1 MKPCFTF
8 NLLSKISLLLILL
21 SACSTPQEI
30 QTRKCTKALKHFE
43 KVSFEQGCPWGG
55 LDSSTSQKTT
65 MVYKDSLIFVHIPG
79 EIVSDTVIVPMAD
92 SISTTVSI
100 LNTKY
105 AISKA
110 WIENSQLKH
119 TLEQVKSDI
128 GQTVKGLNK
137 EIYINKEKFVRVPYL
152 VEKPVRIPMSWWQ
165 KFFLWSGGIA
175 WVVVVALAVYKIKR
189 NRMFKLANLR
199 FLF

>member
-21 SACSTPQEI
+21 SACSTPEEI

-43 KVSFEQGCPWGG
+43 KISFEQGCPWGG

-65 MVYKDSLIFVHIPG
+65 IMYRDSLIFVHIPG
-79 EIVSDTVIVPMAD
+79 VTVHDSVMVPIAD
-92 SISTTVSI
+92 SITSTVSI

-128 GQTVKGLNK
+128 GQTVKG
-137 EIYINKEKFVRVPYL
+137 INKETLINKNKIIRVPYL
-152 VEKPVRIPMSWWQ
+152 VEKPVKIPLSWWQ
-165 KFFLWSGGIA
+165 KFFLWSGVIA
-175 WVVVVALAVYKIKR
+175 WGLLVTVIIIKIRLNTITK
-189 NRMFKLANLR
+189 KQY
-199 FLF
+199 

>member
-21 SACSTPQEI
+21 SACSTPEEI

-55 LDSSTSQKTT
+55 LDSTVSQKTT
-65 MVYKDSLIFVHIPG
+65 IMYRDSLIFVQIPG
-79 EIVSDTVIVPMAD
+79 VTVHDSVMVPIADT
-92 SISTTVSI
+92 ISTTVSI

-128 GQTVKGLNK
+128 GQNVKG
-137 EIYINKEKFVRVPYL
+137 INKESITNKEKIIKVPYL
-152 VEKPVRIPMSWWQ
+152 VEKPVKIPLSWWQ
-165 KFFLWSGGIA
+165 KFFLWSGVIA
-175 WVVVVALAVYKIKR
+175 WVVVVALVVY
-189 NRMFKLANLR
+189 LAKR
-199 FLF
+199 FLSLRN

>member
-21 SACSTPQEI
+21 SACSTPEEI

-43 KVSFEQGCPWGG
+43 KISFEQGCPWGG

-65 MVYKDSLIFVHIPG
+65 IMYRDSLIFVQIPG
-79 EIVSDTVIVPMAD
+79 VTVHDSVMVPIADT
-92 SISTTVSI
+92 ISTTVSI

-128 GQTVKGLNK
+128 GQNVKG
-137 EIYINKEKFVRVPYL
+137 INKESITNKEKIIKVPYL
-152 VEKPVRIPMSWWQ
+152 VEKPVKIPLSWWQ
-165 KFFLWSGGIA
+165 KFFLWSGVIA
-175 WVVVVALAVYKIKR
+175 WVVVVALVVY
-189 NRMFKLANLR
+189 LAKR
-199 FLF
+199 FLSLRN

>member
-1 MKPCFTF
+1 MKHYFTF
-8 NLLSKISLLLILL
+8 NLLSKMSHLLILL
-21 SACSTPQEI
+21 SACSTPEEI

-55 LDSSTSQKTT
+55 LDSSTSQKITI
-65 MVYKDSLIFVHIPG
+65 MYRDSLIFVQIPG
-79 EIVSDTVIVPMAD
+79 VTVHDSVMVPVAD

-110 WIENSQLKH
+110 WIENSLLKH

-137 EIYINKEKFVRVPYL
+137 EIYINKEKIVRVPYL
-152 VEKPVRIPMSWWQ
+152 VEKPVKIPLSWWQ
-165 KFFLWSGGIA
+165 KFFLYSGGIA
-175 WVVVVALAVYKIKR
+175 WVVVVACVVYSFR
-189 NRMFKLANLR
+189 KLLTA
-199 FLF
+199 

>member
-21 SACSTPQEI
+21 SACSTPEEI

-43 KVSFEQGCPWGG
+43 KISFEQGCPWGG
-55 LDSSTSQKTT
+55 LDSSTSQKITI
-65 MVYKDSLIFVHIPG
+65 MYRDSLIFVQIPG
-79 EIVSDTVIVPMAD
+79 VTVHDSVMVPVAD

-110 WIENSQLKH
+110 WIENSLLMH

-128 GQTVKGLNK
+128 GQTVKG
-137 EIYINKEKFVRVPYL
+137 INKETLTNTEKIIKVPYL
-152 VEKPVRIPMSWWQ
+152 VEKPVKIPLSWWQ

-175 WVVVVALAVYKIKR
+175 WVVVVALVVY
-189 NRMFKLANLR
+189 LAKR
-199 FLF
+199 FLSLRNWLS

>member
-1 MKPCFTF
+1 MKRYFT
-8 NLLSKISLLLILL
+8 LSLITKISIFLILV
-21 SACSTPQEI
+21 SACSTPEEI
-30 QTRKCTKALKHFE
+30 QSRKCTKALKHFE

-55 LDSSTSQKTT
+55 LDSTVSQKTT
-65 MVYKDSLIFVHIPG
+65 IMYRDSLIYVHIPG
-79 EIVSDTVIVPMAD
+79 ETVSDTIIIPIAD

-110 WIENSQLKH
+110 WIENSLLKH

-137 EIYINKEKFVRVPYL
+137 ETLINKEKIIRIPYL
-152 VEKPVRIPMSWWQ
+152 VEKPVKIPLSWWQ
-165 KFFLWSGGIA
+165 KFFLWSGVIA
-175 WVVVVALAVYKIKR
+175 WGLLVTVIIIKIRLNTITK
-189 NRMFKLANLR
+189 KQY
-199 FLF
+199 

>member
-8 NLLSKISLLLILL
+8 NLLSKISLSLILL
-21 SACSTPQEI
+21 SACSTPEEI

-55 LDSSTSQKTT
+55 LDSTVSQKTT
-65 MVYKDSLIFVHIPG
+65 IMYRDSLIFVQIPG
-79 EIVSDTVIVPMAD
+79 VTVHDSVMVPVAD

-110 WIENSQLKH
+110 WIENSLLKH

-128 GQTVKGLNK
+128 GQTVKG
-137 EIYINKEKFVRVPYL
+137 INKETLTNKEKIIRVPYL
-152 VEKPVRIPMSWWQ
+152 VEKPVKIPLSWWQ
-165 KFFLWSGGIA
+165 KFFLWSGGIG
-175 WVVVVALAVYKIKR
+175 WVVVVLSVIYLFRK
-189 NRMFKLANLR
+189 
-199 FLF
+199 FLIVGKV

>member
-21 SACSTPQEI
+21 SACSTPEEI

-43 KVSFEQGCPWGG
+43 KVSFEQGCPWSG

-65 MVYKDSLIFVHIPG
+65 IMYRDSLIFVQIPG
-79 EIVSDTVIVPMAD
+79 VTVHDSVMVPIADT
-92 SISTTVSI
+92 ISTTVSI

-128 GQTVKGLNK
+128 GQNVKG
-137 EIYINKEKFVRVPYL
+137 INKESITNKEKIIKVPYL
-152 VEKPVRIPMSWWQ
+152 VEKPVKIPLSWWQ
-165 KFFLWSGGIA
+165 KFFLWSGVIA
-175 WVVVVALAVYKIKR
+175 WVVVVALVVY
-189 NRMFKLANLR
+189 LAKR
-199 FLF
+199 FLSLRN

>member
-1 MKPCFTF
+1 MKPYFSF
-8 NLLSKISLLLILL
+8 SLLSKICLLLVLL
-21 SACSTPQEI
+21 SSCSTPEEI
-30 QTRKCTKALKHFE
+30 QSRKCTKALKHFE

-55 LDSSTSQKTT
+55 FDSSVSQKTT
-65 MVYKDSLIFVHIPG
+65 ILYRDSLIYVHIPG
-79 EIVSDTVIVPMAD
+79 EKVHDSVKVPIAAC
-92 SISTTVSI
+92 ISTEVSI

-128 GQTVKGLNK
+128 VKTVQGLNT
-137 EIYINKEKFVRVPYL
+137 ETVINKEKIIKVPYP
-152 VEKPVRIPMSWWQ
+152 VEKPVKMPLSWGQ

-175 WVVVVALAVYKIKR
+175 WVVVVLSVIYYAK
-189 NRMFKLANLR
+189 R
-199 FLF
+199 FLRLRNWLS

>member
-21 SACSTPQEI
+21 SACSTPEEI

-43 KVSFEQGCPWGG
+43 KISFEQGCPWGG

-65 MVYKDSLIFVHIPG
+65 IMYRDSLIFVQIPG
-79 EIVSDTVIVPMAD
+79 VTVHDSVMVPVAD

-110 WIENSQLKH
+110 WIENSLLKH

-128 GQTVKGLNK
+128 GQTVKG
-137 EIYINKEKFVRVPYL
+137 INKETLTNKEKIIRVPYL
-152 VEKPVRIPMSWWQ
+152 VEKPVKIPLSWWQ
-165 KFFLWSGGIA
+165 KFFLWSGGIG
-175 WVVVVALAVYKIKR
+175 WVVVVLSVIYLFRK
-189 NRMFKLANLR
+189 
-199 FLF
+199 FLIVGKV

>member
-21 SACSTPQEI
+21 SACSTPEEI

-65 MVYKDSLIFVHIPG
+65 IMYRDSLIFVQIPG
-79 EIVSDTVIVPMAD
+79 VTVHDSVMVPIADT
-92 SISTTVSI
+92 ISTTVSI

-128 GQTVKGLNK
+128 GQNVKG
-137 EIYINKEKFVRVPYL
+137 INKESITNKEKIIKVSYL
-152 VEKPVRIPMSWWQ
+152 VEKPVKIPLSWWQ
-165 KFFLWSGGIA
+165 KFFLWSGVIA
-175 WVVVVALAVYKIKR
+175 WVVVVALVVY
-189 NRMFKLANLR
+189 LAKR
-199 FLF
+199 FLSLRNWLS

>member
-1 MKPCFTF
+1 
-8 NLLSKISLLLILL
+8 LLILL
-21 SACSTPQEI
+21 SACSTPEEI

-55 LDSSTSQKTT
+55 LDSTVSQKTT
-65 MVYKDSLIFVHIPG
+65 IMYRDSLIFVQIPG
-79 EIVSDTVIVPMAD
+79 VTVHDSVMVPVAD

-110 WIENSQLKH
+110 WIENSLLKH

-128 GQTVKGLNK
+128 GQTVKG
-137 EIYINKEKFVRVPYL
+137 INKETLTNKEKIIRVPYL
-152 VEKPVRIPMSWWQ
+152 VEKPVKIPLSWWQ
-165 KFFLWSGGIA
+165 KFFLWSGGIG
-175 WVVVVALAVYKIKR
+175 WVVVVLSVIYLFRK
-189 NRMFKLANLR
+189 
-199 FLF
+199 FLIVGKV